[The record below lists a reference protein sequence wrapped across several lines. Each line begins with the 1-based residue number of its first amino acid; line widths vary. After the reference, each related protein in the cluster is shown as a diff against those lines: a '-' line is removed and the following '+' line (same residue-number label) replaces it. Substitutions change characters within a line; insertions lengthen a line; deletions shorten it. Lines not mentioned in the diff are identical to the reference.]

1 MTCTCLL
8 IFGVFGDAP
17 TPAPVAGWIHMSA
30 HLTPIALGVYA
41 DAPTP
46 APVTMPREGAMK
58 DVE

>member
-1 MTCTCLL
+1 
-8 IFGVFGDAP
+8 
-17 TPAPVAGWIHMSA
+17 MSA